1 MLKPFQFTTS
11 ETGLD
16 HYNYEL
22 YVHLAL
28 GIDKNEQLIVI
39 SAVVVAFQLVL
50 QKCGLMMT
58 LSDLI
63 TT

>member
-28 GIDKNEQLIVI
+28 GIDKNEQLIVT
-39 SAVVVAFQLVL
+39 SAVAVAFQLVL
-50 QKCGLMMT
+50 QKCGPMMT

-63 TT
+63 IT